1 MSLLGETHPEE
12 RRFGD
17 TVGDGIGVGSGRG
30 NPRSG
35 DEGWAPLEEEQGRD
49 SGSTS
54 APEAEE
60 ILPAVEGVVEVLEGE
75 SGVFS
80 LGPLGDAGVG
90 APPALAHRE
99 PELGVG
105 GAERAHSLRS
115 AG

>member
-49 SGSTS
+49 SGSAL
-54 APEAEE
+54 APEVEE
-60 ILPAVEGVVEVLEGE
+60 ILPAVAGVVELLEGD
-75 SGVFS
+75 GGL
-80 LGPLGDAGVG
+80 LGFLI
-90 APPALAHRE
+90 
-99 PELGVG
+99 
-105 GAERAHSLRS
+105 S
-115 AG
+115 ASPQ

>member
-1 MSLLGETHPEE
+1 MSLLREAHPEE

-17 TVGDGIGVGSGRG
+17 TIGVRIGVGRG

-49 SGSTS
+49 SGSAS

-60 ILPAVEGVVEVLEGE
+60 ILPAVEGVVELLEGD
-75 SGVFS
+75 GGL

-99 PELGVG
+99 PELGDG
-105 GAERAHSLRS
+105 GAERAQFLRG